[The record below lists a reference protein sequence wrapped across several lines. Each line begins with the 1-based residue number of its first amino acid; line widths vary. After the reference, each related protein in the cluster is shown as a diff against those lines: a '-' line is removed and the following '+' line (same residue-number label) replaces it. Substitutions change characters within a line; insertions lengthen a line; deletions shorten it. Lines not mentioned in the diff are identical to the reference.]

1 MKICV
6 FHNLKP
12 GGALNKAKEIIKVLS
27 TNNEI
32 HIYSHNEHL
41 KAANCKYHI
50 HQISHANNIIEHLYQ
65 AIFVLNKS
73 QKLMADSINSNRFDL
88 ILVFPCIIT
97 QSPFILKHINKN
109 HIYVFTEPK
118 REFYENTNYDHF
130 TIRKILTRLIRYPIK
145 TIDKMNCK
153 KAVNIVTNSYY
164 SNHILKKIYNKN
176 GHVIYPGLAK
186 NKPYKLIKLN
196 NGKVI
201 SIGQI
206 SKIKGHDFSIKQL
219 SNSGIILNV
228 IGRKTD
234 DKKYLVKLSN
244 NVKTIINFIETEN
257 ETEKIKL
264 LKKHSIYLAN
274 QLKEPFG
281 ISTLEACDNSRLVI
295 GKNEGGTPE
304 IISHGLNGYI
314 YPNSINT
321 SRYIINK
328 YTKKDVLT
336 FYKTS
341 HISWKQTTESL
352 LRFYHFIKNEP
363 NE

>member
-12 GGALNKAKEIIKVLS
+12 GGALNQAKEIIKILS
-27 TNNEI
+27 ITNEI
-32 HIYSHNEHL
+32 HIYSHNKHL
-41 KAANCKYHI
+41 KETGYNFHLYPINHTK
-50 HQISHANNIIEHLYQ
+50 NIIEHLYQ

-73 QKLMADSINSNRFDL
+73 QKQMADSINSNKFDL

-130 TIRKILTRLIRYPIK
+130 TFKKILTRLIRYPIK
-145 TIDKMNCK
+145 TIDKMNCN
-153 KAVNIVTNSYY
+153 KAVNIVTNSYF

-176 GHVIYPGLAK
+176 GHVIYPGLSK

-219 SNSGIILNV
+219 SNSGITLNI
-228 IGRKTD
+228 IGRRTD
-234 DKKYLVKLSN
+234 DKKYLVKLSD
-244 NVKTIINFIETEN
+244 NVNTIINFIETES

-264 LKKHSIYLAN
+264 LKKHNIYLAN

-281 ISTLEACDNSRLVI
+281 ISTLEACDNSLLVI

-304 IISHGLNGYI
+304 IISHGLNGYL
-314 YPNSINT
+314 YPNSIGA
-321 SRYIINK
+321 SRSIINK
-328 YTKKDVLT
+328 YTNKDVLT

-341 HISWKQTTESL
+341 YISWKQTTESL
-352 LRFYHFIKNEP
+352 LRLYHFIKSEP